1 MEDQGKKQ
9 VDALKDLKRK
19 QLKAVKD
26 NKSDDN
32 EKLLKYKNFFD
43 ELSNGSIYMKY
54 KGEIYNMS
62 KQIDF
67 NNLICYFKDQNIA
80 PINFISFKDPM
91 HICSNIKNGNT
102 SIKNRARSKI
112 I

>member
-67 NNLICYFKDQNIA
+67 NNLICYFKDKNIA
-80 PINFISFKDPM
+80 PINFISFKDQM
-91 HICSNIKNGNT
+91 QICSNIKNGNT

>member
-32 EKLLKYKNFFD
+32 EKLLKYK
-43 ELSNGSIYMKY
+43 
-54 KGEIYNMS
+54 
-62 KQIDF
+62 
-67 NNLICYFKDQNIA
+67 
-80 PINFISFKDPM
+80 
-91 HICSNIKNGNT
+91 
-102 SIKNRARSKI
+102 KI
-112 I
+112 F

>member
-1 MEDQGKKQ
+1 MEDQWKKQ

-32 EKLLKYKNFFD
+32 EKLLKYKKNFD
-43 ELSNGSIYMKY
+43 EFSNGSIYVKY
-54 KGEIYNMS
+54 KGKIYNMS
-62 KQIDF
+62 KQLGF

-80 PINFISFKDPM
+80 PINFISFKDPTR
-91 HICSNIKNGNT
+91 ICSNIKNGNT

>member
-1 MEDQGKKQ
+1 MWKVFEKQTKTMEDQGKKQ

-32 EKLLKYKNFFD
+32 EKLLKYKKFFD
-43 ELSNGSIYMKY
+43 EFSNGRIYVKY

-62 KQIDF
+62 K
-67 NNLICYFKDQNIA
+67 
-80 PINFISFKDPM
+80 
-91 HICSNIKNGNT
+91 
-102 SIKNRARSKI
+102 
-112 I
+112 